1 MHRLTNFEMIC
12 GCIIFFLAMLF
23 IIVMIAAGFKIA
35 ADAKIEEAEKSVQ
48 RKAER
53 LAREIVKERLNG
65 VQLHVTQRITVIED
79 NLTGG
84 GKE

>member
-1 MHRLTNFEMIC
+1 MHHLTNFEMIC

-23 IIVMIAAGFKIA
+23 IVLMIAAGFKIA

-53 LAREIVKERLNG
+53 IARQMVKERLNG
-65 VQLHVTQRITVIED
+65 LQLHVTQRIAVIED
-79 NLTGG
+79 DLTGG

>member
-1 MHRLTNFEMIC
+1 MHHITHFEMIC
-12 GCIIFFLAMLF
+12 GCIIFFLAILF

-65 VQLHVTQRITVIED
+65 VRLQVTQRISVIED
-79 NLTGG
+79 DLTGG

>member
-1 MHRLTNFEMIC
+1 MHHLTKFEMIC

-35 ADAKIEEAEKSVQ
+35 ADAKIEEAKKSVQ

-53 LAREIVKERLNG
+53 IARQMVKERLNG
-65 VQLHVTQRITVIED
+65 LQLHVTQRIAVVED
-79 NLTGG
+79 DLAGG

>member
-1 MHRLTNFEMIC
+1 MHHLTHFEMIC
-12 GCIIFFLAMLF
+12 GCIIFFLSVTF
-23 IIVMIAAGFKIA
+23 IIVIIAIGFKMA
-35 ADAKIEEAEKSVQ
+35 ADARIEEAEKSVN

-65 VQLHVTQRITVIED
+65 LQLHVTQRIAVIED
-79 NLTGG
+79 DLTGG